1 MHASHILTPQRF
13 RKMLLQESCAVPFF
27 CQKLMLRHTFLKN
40 SDAGPRDSEIPGF
53 VGWWVALSLG
63 LSWDIWD
70 APKMAATINGKIWE
84 DESWWSTMRFCT
96 RTLISDTLR
105 WLGRLRVSDEKG
117 ISFASAMPST
127 FKSTVNAGSDE
138 DTPVDKPGNTK
149 RNDACCWEYSN
160 WLFRFCVNVLHRSPS
175 AFGFDAGTTHD
186 QYRPIPLLRVRPN
199 PRKALKMFWWFHA
212 LCIHHNNIEAVE
224 ASNRSNFAQDP
235 LSSLG
240 QPISSDLRSPQEA
253 LSGVRKCEQHDC

>member
-1 MHASHILTPQRF
+1 MHASHILTT
-13 RKMLLQESCAVPFF
+13 LQEDAAARDLRSALLLSEAHVAPHLPQEQRRWSERFCDSRVCHGFF
-27 CQKLMLRHTFLKN
+27 CR
-40 SDAGPRDSEIPGF
+40 
-53 VGWWVALSLG
+53 ALSLG

-70 APKMAATINGKIWE
+70 APKMAARINGKIWK

-138 DTPVDKPGNTK
+138 DTSVDKPGNTK
-149 RNDACCWEYSN
+149 RNDAFCWEYSN

-175 AFGFDAGTTHD
+175 AFGLYTLTPAQPTTNID
-186 QYRPIPLLRVRPN
+186 QYHC
-199 PRKALKMFWWFHA
+199 W
-212 LCIHHNNIEAVE
+212 E
-224 ASNRSNFAQDP
+224 
-235 LSSLG
+235 
-240 QPISSDLRSPQEA
+240 SDLIPGKHSKCSGGFMHCAFTTIILKPLKPCRTEATSPRIPCRAWGSPSAQTSEA
-253 LSGVRKCEQHDC
+253 LRRP